1 MVLCVHPV
9 NFLAGDEK
17 NPPTGED
24 QQILRSS
31 IMELCESRFS
41 TLAIKA
47 GDRVP
52 DFVLTDANGENVN
65 SIDLVRKGP
74 VIIVFLRGLWCWY
87 SHTTLIALEAI
98 NETLNNFGVSLVA
111 ISPQLH
117 FSPADM
123 GRRQQVSFPVL
134 RDVNSR
140 VALEFQVAWRLPA
153 PVKNKY
159 RALGAD
165 LDKMNGADCDLLP
178 MASFFVIDRQGTI
191 VYSAVNADH
200 IQLMSTEDLLI
211 VLNNIPPPRKNRAL
225 E

>member
-47 GDRVP
+47 GDRAP

-98 NETLNNFGVSLVA
+98 NETLG
-111 ISPQLH
+111 
-117 FSPADM
+117 
-123 GRRQQVSFPVL
+123 GG
-134 RDVNSR
+134 
-140 VALEFQVAWRLPA
+140 
-153 PVKNKY
+153 KN
-159 RALGAD
+159 
-165 LDKMNGADCDLLP
+165 
-178 MASFFVIDRQGTI
+178 
-191 VYSAVNADH
+191 
-200 IQLMSTEDLLI
+200 
-211 VLNNIPPPRKNRAL
+211 
-225 E
+225 